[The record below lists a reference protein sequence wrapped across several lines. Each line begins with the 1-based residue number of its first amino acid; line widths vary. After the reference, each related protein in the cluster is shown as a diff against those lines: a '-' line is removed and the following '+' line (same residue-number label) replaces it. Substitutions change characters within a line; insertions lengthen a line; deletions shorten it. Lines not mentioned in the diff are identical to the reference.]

1 MEKHL
6 LQAAERGDAEAQF
19 NLAVIYENGLD
30 DSRYA
35 VEGSR
40 PEAVRWFLAAAEQGL
55 PRAQLKLA
63 EIYAAEPD
71 TPERLGK
78 GLLLVSSGNKGL
90 ARRTSPKR
98 SIRLPACFLAFDA
111 GSDRKRDELC
121 GKLAAERADRGWRV
135 GSAENFGGRTHV
147 NKTWFV
153 PPIVVPILIGLGL
166 AALMMLRAIH

>member
-19 NLAVIYENGLD
+19 NLGVMYANGLD

-63 EIYAAEPD
+63 EIYAADPTSSETSVEACRWFLLATQGLRGAQLQGAQSAYQRASLRL
-71 TPERLGK
+71 TPAQIANALSCAE
-78 GLLLVSSGNKGL
+78 SWQ
-90 ARRTSPKR
+90 PKR
-98 SIRLPACFLAFDA
+98 PT
-111 GSDRKRDELC
+111 
-121 GKLAAERADRGWRV
+121 
-135 GSAENFGGRTHV
+135 NPMGGRT
-147 NKTWFV
+147 
-153 PPIVVPILIGLGL
+153 
-166 AALMMLRAIH
+166 